1 MARSEGL
8 EPSLKV
14 LETLVLP
21 DKLRTHMERMVG
33 VEPTTNSLENCYSTV
48 ELHSHNVRDEKSC
61 MYIIILTSLT
71 SNIIAHL
78 IKI

>member
-21 DKLRTHMERMVG
+21 DKLRTHSDSI
-33 VEPTTNSLENCYSTV
+33 T
-48 ELHSHNVRDEKSC
+48 
-61 MYIIILTSLT
+61 
-71 SNIIAHL
+71 HL
-78 IKI
+78 ISIIDSIFSYFP